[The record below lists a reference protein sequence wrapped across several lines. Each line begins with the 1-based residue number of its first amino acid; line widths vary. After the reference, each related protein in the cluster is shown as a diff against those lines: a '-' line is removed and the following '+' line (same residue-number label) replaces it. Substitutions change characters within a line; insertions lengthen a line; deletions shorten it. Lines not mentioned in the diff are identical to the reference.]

1 MKEMLFAG
9 EYSDSM
15 EQEQGQQTL
24 SGFASGAAR
33 INTNL
38 RCGTKNASF

>member
-1 MKEMLFAG
+1 MLFAG
-9 EYSDSM
+9 EYSGGT

-38 RCGTKNASF
+38 RCGAENASF